1 MIYLIQQSN
10 DSTVHE
16 LAILLLEIAR
26 IINCLTRRLVTEL
39 PPRFS
44 LLVLALRS
52 CGMWVALTQPC
63 PCHSWHVCKYPLNMK
78 TPVPK
83 LRQAANDNEKEHE
96 TANCITYSYAAPPPP
111 RNTPTCSLLAPL
123 WERISSVVV
132 VVVDGGGGGNTL
144 FGSEDDRSLL
154 DSSLDMSAARIRKA
168 CRLKV
173 LYFCLNTIHDLPLL
187 KYSYLLLDFWVASC
201 VSHANSGH
209 RLLTCMSPIL
219 AREGESRLARLAGA
233 TAVE

>member
-44 LLVLALRS
+44 LLLLGLRS

-96 TANCITYSYAAPPPP
+96 TANCITYSYAAAAAQHTHVFPLG
-111 RNTPTCSLLAPL
+111 SALALGAHMQRRRRRRWRRRWKHP
-123 WERISSVVV
+123 
-132 VVVDGGGGGNTL
+132 
-144 FGSEDDRSLL
+144 
-154 DSSLDMSAARIRKA
+154 
-168 CRLKV
+168 
-173 LYFCLNTIHDLPLL
+173 
-187 KYSYLLLDFWVASC
+187 FWL
-201 VSHANSGH
+201 
-209 RLLTCMSPIL
+209 R
-219 AREGESRLARLAGA
+219 R
-233 TAVE
+233 